1 MKRYKIYLIGMLI
14 IPWFSL
20 PLLGKQTF
28 LKFFLSSLGINLLAV
43 GESFIAHK
51 KNSFWFYKRLHPKLL
66 EDIPLIFGPFIV
78 GSLWIFK
85 FTYGHFFRYMV
96 TNIAVDSFF
105 VYIIM
110 DWFKKIG
117 YASLIRLKKYQF
129 SFIFFVKAVVLYGLQ
144 KAIEKRLNLF
154 N

>member
-28 LKFFLSSLGINLLAV
+28 KKFFLSSLGINLLAV
-43 GESFIAHK
+43 GESFIAHEK
-51 KNSFWFYKRLHPKLL
+51 KSFWFYKRLHPKLL
-66 EDIPLIFGPFIV
+66 GDIPLIFGPFIV

-96 TNIAVDSFF
+96 TNVSIDSFF
-105 VYIIM
+105 VYIVM

-129 SFIFFVKAVVLYGLQ
+129 SFIFFVKAFVLYGLQ

>member
-1 MKRYKIYLIGMLI
+1 MKRYKLCLIGMLI
-14 IPWFSL
+14 VPWFSL

-28 LKFFLSSLGINLLAV
+28 KKFFLSSLGINLLAL

-51 KNSFWFYKRLHPKLL
+51 KRLFWFYKRLHPKLL
-66 EDIPLIFGPFIV
+66 GDIPLIFGPFIV

-96 TNIAVDSFF
+96 TNITVDSFF
-105 VYIIM
+105 VYIVM

-117 YASLIRLKKYQF
+117 YGSLIRLKKYQF
-129 SFIFFVKAVVLYGLQ
+129 SIIFFIKAVVLYGLQ
-144 KAIEKRLNLF
+144 KTIEKKQNH
-154 N
+154 